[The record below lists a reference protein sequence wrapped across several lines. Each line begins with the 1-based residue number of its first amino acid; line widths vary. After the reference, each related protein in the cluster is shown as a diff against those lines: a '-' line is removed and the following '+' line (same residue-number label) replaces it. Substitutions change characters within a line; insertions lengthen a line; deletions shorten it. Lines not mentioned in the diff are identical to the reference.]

1 MDHFISTLTAIL
13 EEKLKESIQKEISLL
28 RELLGNF
35 LQEEMTLSR
44 LDKSNWVRVMQERFT
59 LTEEI
64 KLIRNIRDQQAFQLK
79 EPSCDILYL
88 TEQLLAL
95 LQKIHEQ
102 TTRNENLLL
111 NIQHLIAITNPLSY
125 PERLV
130 LAPAKKNTLMTLP

>member
-13 EEKLKESIQKEISLL
+13 EEKLKESIQKEIILL

-35 LQEEMTLSR
+35 LQEEISLSR
-44 LDKSNWVRVMQERFT
+44 LDKSGWTQLMQDRFT
-59 LTEEI
+59 LTEQI
-64 KLIRNIRDQQAFQLK
+64 KQIRNTRNLEVTQIK

-88 TEQLLAL
+88 SDQLLAL

-102 TTRNENLLL
+102 TSHNENLLI
-111 NIQHLIAITNPLSY
+111 NTQHLVAITHPMSY

-130 LAPAKKNTLMTLP
+130 LTKVKKTTLMTLP